1 MTVAAERRVRFSNLK
16 RIGQSPA
23 HYMSGLMHGIAETR
37 PMRVGFAAHARVLGG
52 DYLIYD
58 GERRGK
64 AWQAFEAEHANDGRR
79 ILTQPEHESASRIA
93 GAVMA
98 NPLASDVLAGAPLRE
113 HEILWDFAGRGCASH
128 LDALAEGRYVV
139 ELKVTNC
146 AEPSRFSRQA
156 LHMGYIAQCAFY
168 AEAAKVDAAYI
179 IAVEDKRPWPVTVL
193 RLTPRAL
200 SDGIKTCRGW
210 MERLLACEA
219 EDAWPGYCQSIVELD
234 TNEDD
239 EFALTFGDEDEEA
252 A

>member
-1 MTVAAERRVRFSNLK
+1 MSRERVRFSNLK
-16 RIGQSPA
+16 RIGQSPQ
-23 HYMSGLMHGIAETR
+23 HYQSGLMHGIEPTR
-37 PMRVGFAAHARVLGG
+37 AMKIGSATHQRVLGG
-52 DYLIYD
+52 PEYVVYEGD
-58 GERRGK
+58 RRGK
-64 AWQAFEAEHANDGRR
+64 AWAEFKAAHDGSL
-79 ILTQPEHESASRIA
+79 ILTMPEHESAARIA

-98 NPLASDVLAGAPLRE
+98 SQLAADVLAGAPLRE
-113 HEILWDFAGRGCASH
+113 HEILWDFAGRACASH

-168 AEAAKVDAAYI
+168 AEAAQVDAAYI

-239 EFALTFGDEDEEA
+239 EFALNFGAEEEESS
-252 A
+252 

>member
-1 MTVAAERRVRFSNLK
+1 MSRPERVRFSNLK

-23 HYMSGLMHGIAETR
+23 HYLSGLMHGIDPTR
-37 PMRVGFAAHARVLGG
+37 AMKIGSATHQRVLGG
-52 DYLIYD
+52 DEYVVYEGD
-58 GERRGK
+58 RRGK
-64 AWQAFEAEHANDGRR
+64 AWAEFKAAHDGAL

-98 NPLASDVLAGAPLRE
+98 NPLAADVLAGAPMRE
-113 HEILWDFAGRGCASH
+113 HEILWDFAGRACASH
-128 LDALAEGRYVV
+128 LDALATGRYVV

-200 SDGIKTCRGW
+200 SDGLKQCRAW

-234 TNEDD
+234 TTEDE
-239 EFALTFGDEDEEA
+239 EFALTFGDEEEEA